1 MQLKRPPWVSFC
13 LEINMNMYVNLC
25 PPYTEKSETL
35 TLDIPPHEMDI
46 LLQYVHVLADEKNIS
61 ARRAFSDMVR
71 YTFDQLMEND
81 YDRKNRK
88 NGKRR
93 GRNR

>member
-1 MQLKRPPWVSFC
+1 
-13 LEINMNMYVNLC
+13 MYVNLC

-35 TLDIPPHEMDI
+35 TLDIPPEEMDI
-46 LLQYVHVLADEKNIS
+46 FMQYVHVLADQKNVS
-61 ARRAFSDMVR
+61 ARKAFTDMVKST
-71 YTFDQLMEND
+71 YDQLMEKD

-88 NGKRR
+88 NVKRR

>member
-1 MQLKRPPWVSFC
+1 
-13 LEINMNMYVNLC
+13 MNMYVNLC
-25 PPYTEKSETL
+25 PPYTEKSETV
-35 TLDIPPHEMDI
+35 TLDIPPEEMDVFM
-46 LLQYVHVLADEKNIS
+46 QYVHILAEEKNIS
-61 ARRAFSDMVR
+61 ARKAFTDMVK
-71 YTFDQLMEND
+71 YTYDQLMDKD

>member
-1 MQLKRPPWVSFC
+1 
-13 LEINMNMYVNLC
+13 MNMYVNLC
-25 PPYTEKSETL
+25 PPYTEKSETV
-35 TLDIPPHEMDI
+35 TLDIPPEEMDMFM
-46 LLQYVHVLADEKNIS
+46 QYVHILAEEKNVS
-61 ARRAFSDMVR
+61 ARKAFTDMVK
-71 YTFDQLMEND
+71 YTYDQLMDKD

>member
-1 MQLKRPPWVSFC
+1 
-13 LEINMNMYVNLC
+13 MNMYVNLC

-35 TLDIPPHEMDI
+35 TLDIPPEEME
-46 LLQYVHVLADEKNIS
+46 LFMQYVHVLADQKNVS
-61 ARRAFSDMVR
+61 ARKAFTDMVKST
-71 YTFDQLMEND
+71 YDQLMEKD

-88 NGKRR
+88 NVKRR

>member
-1 MQLKRPPWVSFC
+1 
-13 LEINMNMYVNLC
+13 MNMYVNLC
-25 PPYTEKSETL
+25 PPYTETSETL

-71 YTFDQLMEND
+71 YTFDQLMEKD

>member
-1 MQLKRPPWVSFC
+1 
-13 LEINMNMYVNLC
+13 MNMYVNLC

-35 TLDIPPHEMDI
+35 TLDIPPEEMD
-46 LLQYVHVLADEKNIS
+46 LFMQYVHVIADQKNVS
-61 ARRAFSDMVR
+61 ARKVFADMVKST
-71 YTFDQLMEND
+71 YDQLMEKD

-88 NGKRR
+88 NVKRR

>member
-1 MQLKRPPWVSFC
+1 
-13 LEINMNMYVNLC
+13 MYVNLC
-25 PPYTEKSETL
+25 PPYTEKSETV
-35 TLDIPPHEMDI
+35 TLDIPPEEMDMFM
-46 LLQYVHVLADEKNIS
+46 QYVHILAEEKNLS
-61 ARRAFSDMVR
+61 ARKAFTDMVK
-71 YTFDQLMEND
+71 YTYDQLMDKD

>member
-1 MQLKRPPWVSFC
+1 
-13 LEINMNMYVNLC
+13 MNMYVNLC
-25 PPYTEKSETL
+25 PPYTEKSETV
-35 TLDIPPHEMDI
+35 TLDIPPEEMDMFM
-46 LLQYVHVLADEKNIS
+46 QYVHILAEEKNLS
-61 ARRAFSDMVR
+61 ARKAFTDMVK
-71 YTFDQLMEND
+71 YTYDQLMDKD

>member
-1 MQLKRPPWVSFC
+1 
-13 LEINMNMYVNLC
+13 MNMYVNLC

-35 TLDIPPHEMDI
+35 TLDIPPEEMDI
-46 LLQYVHVLADEKNIS
+46 FMQYVHVLADQKNVS
-61 ARRAFSDMVR
+61 ARKAFTDMVKST
-71 YTFDQLMEND
+71 YDQLMEKD

-88 NGKRR
+88 NVKRR

>member
-1 MQLKRPPWVSFC
+1 
-13 LEINMNMYVNLC
+13 MNMYVNLC

-35 TLDIPPHEMDI
+35 TLDIPPEEMD
-46 LLQYVHVLADEKNIS
+46 LFMQYVHVLADQKNVS
-61 ARRAFSDMVR
+61 ARKAFTDMVKST
-71 YTFDQLMEND
+71 YDQLMEKD

-88 NGKRR
+88 NVKRR